1 MAALI
6 WMLTWLSQ
14 VLPAM
19 TELPPPVNLNLTSD
33 HLIDMLRWGRGAGT
47 PPGVSYSVSVILDT
61 DTSWIPVP
69 GCQTVQDP
77 LVCNLTEVF
86 SDPSKLYFTSVRAQL
101 DTLTSPTVY
110 YSFGFQPNRDTFLA
124 PPLLSIAPCGGK
136 LCVHLKPPLQHLRH
150 IYEQRTYR
158 LRVSHRDDTL
168 QFFKDSVSLGDLVLE
183 DVSPGRKYCVSV
195 CVLELTNSD
204 YGRQVCVFT
213 PSFFNADVWVSAFV
227 CVCVLCAVFTV
238 ALLVYAG
245 FICLKRRPLPSVL
258 TSIHHIEEVLVLAA
272 PCTSSFAP
280 LYNVE
285 TTAPPA
291 GDKRSHTSLS
301 SEHSESEDESPGGGV
316 YLTKR
321 TKLLSSSSSLSSSV
335 SAPSSHPFTSHSFTP
350 PEAPQSAETAPPA
363 GGQHT
368 ADQTPPVHTLSQ
380 PAGGGEEEGDGL
392 NVNLLTL
399 TFIHQEEEQE
409 EEEEESFFNITS
421 SLPSHDVTAETV
433 SCPDEEEEEE
443 EELGGYLRH

>member
-1 MAALI
+1 
-6 WMLTWLSQ
+6 SG
-14 VLPAM
+14 
-19 TELPPPVNLNLTSD
+19 NSD
-33 HLIDMLRWGRGAGT
+33 
-47 PPGVSYSVSVILDT
+47 VSVCL
-61 DTSWIPVP
+61 
-69 GCQTVQDP
+69 C
-77 LVCNLTEVF
+77 VCLRCC
-86 SDPSKLYFTSVRAQL
+86 SA
-101 DTLTSPTVY
+101 
-110 YSFGFQPNRDTFLA
+110 FLA
-124 PPLLSIAPCGGK
+124 PPLLSVAPCGGK
-136 LCVHLKPPLQHLRH
+136 LCVNLKPPWPHLRH

-158 LRVSHRDDTL
+158 VRVSHRDDTL

-195 CVLELTNSD
+195 CVLEFTNSD
-204 YGRQVCVFT
+204 YGRQVCVIT
-213 PSFFNADVWVSAFV
+213 PSSFNADVWISAFV
-227 CVCVLCAVFTV
+227 CVCVLCAAFTV

-301 SEHSESEDESPGGGV
+301 SEHSESEDESSGGGV
-316 YLTKR
+316 YLPKR

-350 PEAPQSAETAPPA
+350 PPEAPQSAETAPPA

-368 ADQTPPVHTLSQ
+368 ADQTPPVLSQ

-399 TFIHQEEEQE
+399 TFMHEEEEEEKEEEKEEEEQ
-409 EEEEESFFNITS
+409 EEESFFNITS

-433 SCPDEEEEEE
+433 SCPEEEEEEEE